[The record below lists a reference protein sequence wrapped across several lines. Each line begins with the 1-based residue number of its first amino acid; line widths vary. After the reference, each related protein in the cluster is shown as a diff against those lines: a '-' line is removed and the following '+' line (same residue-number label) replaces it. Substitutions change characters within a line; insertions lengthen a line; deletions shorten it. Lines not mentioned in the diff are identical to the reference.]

1 MPHLGKQIYRQTQHR
16 LLNFC
21 CLLSTDADDQ
31 RRQESISRKN
41 STTLQ
46 GAAEREPFDQSGG
59 WGEFPQQAAGEISG
73 DGNLPC
79 SSSLYKRRHCLPSV
93 TSQMRLLISWSSSL
107 DGQTGFQSTIR
118 NFTSNLLHIKKALG
132 FGASWSSS
140 LHPITPS
147 KAAKHWNTY
156 VFSCA

>member
-1 MPHLGKQIYRQTQHR
+1 MPHLGKQIYWQTQHR

-73 DGNLPC
+73 DGNLPVRQVC
-79 SSSLYKRRHCLPSV
+79 
-93 TSQMRLLISWSSSL
+93 ISA
-107 DGQTGFQSTIR
+107 GIACQ
-118 NFTSNLLHIKKALG
+118 
-132 FGASWSSS
+132 
-140 LHPITPS
+140 
-147 KAAKHWNTY
+147 
-156 VFSCA
+156 V